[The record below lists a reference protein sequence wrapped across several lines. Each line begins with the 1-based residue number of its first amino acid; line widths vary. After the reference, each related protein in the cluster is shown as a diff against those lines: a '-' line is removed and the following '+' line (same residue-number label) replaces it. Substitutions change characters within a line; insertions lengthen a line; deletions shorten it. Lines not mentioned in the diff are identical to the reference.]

1 VANAQAKH
9 TTGGHEEGHGM
20 GRYIAVWAALIAG
33 TILTVI
39 TGRMN
44 FGELNIIIALV
55 IACIKASLVVLFF
68 MHLWD
73 EGGVNRLIFVTS
85 LVFVMVMIL
94 GTFGDLA
101 FRLNTLLPNGGP
113 LPAHSE
119 ETVESANPGYGAKP
133 PATHE

>member
-1 VANAQAKH
+1 VAHAQHKG
-9 TTGGHEEGHGM
+9 TTGAHHEGHGM

-39 TGRMN
+39 TGKMN
-44 FGELNIIIALV
+44 FGEFNIVIAMV
-55 IACIKASLVVLFF
+55 IACVKASLVVLFF

-73 EGGVNRLIFVTS
+73 EGGVNRLVFATS

-94 GTFGDLA
+94 GTFGDLF

-113 LPAHSE
+113 LPPHEATE
-119 ETVESANPGYGAKP
+119 GAMQGSG
-133 PATHE
+133 HH